1 MSRADG
7 LEVLKELPPSGH
19 TLLLLGSRSGMT
31 PGQARRLLQW
41 SEQGGHLVLI
51 AERLWDEDEKKSG
64 DLLLDSLDIRQYL
77 TEDFDDSQDR
87 ASEETADADADA
99 DEGSV
104 DDHAT
109 EAPPEDTAGEKE
121 EPADSVPDYSALTRL
136 YLENE
141 RSPAYIGFDP
151 DYHLYDPQNHAYAW
165 ANSGDATHLLQM
177 QHGKGLVTVLTDAWI
192 WQNRNIEQYD
202 NAWLLWYLTQDNQV
216 TLLYRAERDS
226 LATLLARH
234 FPEALAAALLLL
246 LAGLWRA
253 GLRQGPCSRWPA
265 VRAGNW
271 RNTCAPAPTSSS
283 ASAATSPC
291 CTVCNATSCAGR
303 GVATPVS
310 NSSASPS
317 NGRSSGA

>member
-109 EAPPEDTAGEKE
+109 EAPPEDTAGEEE

-151 DYHLYDPQNHAYAW
+151 DYHLYDPQNHAPTPGPTAATPPTCCRCSTARAW
-165 ANSGDATHLLQM
+165 SRCSPTPGSGRTA
-177 QHGKGLVTVLTDAWI
+177 
-192 WQNRNIEQYD
+192 
-202 NAWLLWYLTQDNQV
+202 
-216 TLLYRAERDS
+216 
-226 LATLLARH
+226 
-234 FPEALAAALLLL
+234 
-246 LAGLWRA
+246 
-253 GLRQGPCSRWPA
+253 
-265 VRAGNW
+265 
-271 RNTCAPAPTSSS
+271 TSSS
-283 ASAATSPC
+283 T
-291 CTVCNATSCAGR
+291 T
-303 GVATPVS
+303 TP
-310 NSSASPS
+310 
-317 NGRSSGA
+317 GCSGT